1 MNWFLIL
8 REKGKKG
15 NFMKYKFLKA
25 TLAVAALGG
34 SGMLSVANAAHIS
47 IPTGGFGVSNNF
59 INNGVITTEYRAD
72 DTVWEWL
79 DLTVTNGISYNSIV
93 ADLLNDG
100 SLNNSGDVLFA
111 NDGAKQDVLDLTA
124 AEASGWST
132 VSRGGVTSMFNA
144 YFGFTNELTV
154 DFLEY
159 TVDAELVENFI
170 ALFGDTYHEGNI
182 DVDNVRPDADPALP
196 NIGYTYGHSDTA
208 APFTSVL
215 APIVYD
221 GQFRGNKIDR
231 DDYII
236 NSISRSAWTM
246 DNHIGSWLTREV
258 SISDDSPQTS
268 SVPEPSS
275 ITIFSLAL
283 LGLVSLRRKFAA

>member
-1 MNWFLIL
+1 MEYQMN
-8 REKGKKG
+8 
-15 NFMKYKFLKA
+15 YKFLKA
-25 TLAVAALGG
+25 TLALAALGG
-34 SGMLSVANAAHIS
+34 SAMLSVANAAHIS

-79 DLTVTNGISYNSIV
+79 DLTVTNGITHNSIV

-100 SLNNSGDVLFA
+100 SLNNSSGVLIGSG
-111 NDGAKQDVLDLTA
+111 GAKADVA
-124 AEASGWST
+124 ALSAPEASGWST
-132 VSRGGVTSMFNA
+132 VSQGGVTSMFNA

-154 DFLEY
+154 DFQVY
-159 TVDAELVENFI
+159 TTDAELVENFI

-182 DVDNVRPDADPALP
+182 DADSVSPDANPGLP
-196 NIGYTYGHSDTA
+196 DIGYSYGYTNTA
-208 APFTSVL
+208 VASGAAIY
-215 APIVYD
+215 APIVFD
-221 GQFRGNKIDR
+221 GQYRQRTGDSA
-231 DDYII
+231 DYLS
-236 NSISRSAWTM
+236 NQFSVSPTSATYYQ
-246 DNHIGSWLTREV
+246 GSWLTRELI
-258 SISDDSPQTS
+258 ISDDSPQTS